1 MDPQLRYAVIIAT
14 HGRPA
19 LLARAIRSVR
29 AQRVAGVSVIVV
41 ADQHCEA
48 SETVARSLRTDEDV
62 YIERAGAPGPARS
75 RTLGARMAY
84 ADRVIFLDDDDELA
98 PGFLAGLDACSGSGE
113 VLFSDYAVVQDGPD
127 RCARAL
133 DAPRVIEIGGRYP
146 DSVHV
151 MNFIPNSCLV
161 YPRAAVA
168 GRAYDDTLPLN
179 EDWAFLLDVL
189 RDWRLRH
196 VPVVGP
202 VIHKTERARGDR
214 RGAVND
220 HLLPEVLR
228 TIYARWPAPNAAL
241 RAARQRVF
249 AGVGLFVSLEA
260 C

>member
-1 MDPQLRYAVIIAT
+1 MGPQLRYAVIIAT

-19 LLARAIRSVR
+19 LLARAIGSVH
-29 AQRVAGVSVIVV
+29 AQGVDGVSVIVV
-41 ADQHCEA
+41 ADQYCA
-48 SETVARSLRTDEDV
+48 ETAAVARSRRLGDDV
-62 YIERAGAPGPARS
+62 YVERAGAPGPALS
-75 RTLGARMAY
+75 RTLGLRMAC

-98 PGFLAGLDACSGSGE
+98 PGFLAGLDACAGNGE
-113 VLFSDYAVVQDGPD
+113 VLFSDYAVVRDGAD
-127 RCARAL
+127 RSARAA
-133 DAPRVIEIGGRYP
+133 DAPCVVEIGGRYP

-161 YPRAAVA
+161 YPWAAVA
-168 GRAYDDTLPLN
+168 GRAFDDRLPLN

-249 AGVGLFVSLEA
+249 AGVGLFVALEA